1 MSIPAFFPAGLR
13 RVAWRTLRSHVW
25 QNLLVIV
32 GITIGVAVVVSID
45 LANASA
51 QQAFELS
58 TQTITGKATHQIYG
72 STGPLDESVYV
83 NLVRHG
89 LAVQAAPVVS
99 EYVSAPGL
107 GGRTFQLL
115 GIDPFVDATF
125 RSYLGSQDMPDLAP
139 LVALLTR
146 PGAVLL
152 SAELADGYGLQPGQ
166 EFDIE
171 MAGRTQTVFVAG
183 LLHPADRLSQ
193 RALDGLILADIAT
206 AQELTGRLGQL
217 DRIDLILPPD
227 QPELAQELQS
237 ELPPTVYLAP
247 AAARQGAVE
256 QMTAAFRLN
265 LTALSLLALVVGLFL
280 IYNTMTF
287 SVVQRRPLFG
297 IMRCLGV
304 TRRELFVMVISEA
317 AVMGAIGSLLGIG
330 LGVLMGRQTVAMV
343 TQTINDLYFT
353 TTVQAVGV
361 PTQSLIKGGVLG
373 VAASVLAAAVPAREA
388 ATVPPRLTLLR
399 SDLEYK
405 VRRRVPWGSLAGL
418 ALIA

>member
-13 RVAWRTLRSHVW
+13 RVAWRTLRNHFW

-32 GITIGVAVVVSID
+32 GITLGVAVVVSID

-83 NLVRHG
+83 DLVRHG

-99 EYVSAPGL
+99 EYVSASGL

-193 RALDGLILADIAT
+193 WALDGLILADIAT
-206 AQELTGRLGQL
+206 AQELRDSIGLAGADAWI
-217 DRIDLILPPD
+217 DRGIEMIRRDHIKEDLRCVMETVAPD
-227 QPELAQELQS
+227 
-237 ELPPTVYLAP
+237 
-247 AAARQGAVE
+247 GAVIDHFDGR
-256 QMTAAFRLN
+256 TLN
-265 LTALSLLALVVGLFL
+265 PGHA
-280 IYNTMTF
+280 I
-287 SVVQRRPLFG
+287 
-297 IMRCLGV
+297 
-304 TRRELFVMVISEA
+304 EA
-317 AVMGAIGSLLGIG
+317 AWFILAEAEHRGGISLPMSCA
-330 LGVLMGRQTVAMV
+330 GVCGHRFSSDNAYYVGRSWHHRFSSGTGNQETV
-343 TQTINDLYFT
+343 
-353 TTVQAVGV
+353 
-361 PTQSLIKGGVLG
+361 
-373 VAASVLAAAVPAREA
+373 SVE
-388 ATVPPRLTLLR
+388 
-399 SDLEYK
+399 
-405 VRRRVPWGSLAGL
+405 
-418 ALIA
+418 